1 MKRILLS
8 SLSILVLSST
18 IAPVVEAQSKQTS
31 LFNLV
36 HLARQG
42 FFQKQNIPSHG
53 AFCSAVTSKKVQAK
67 DIVKAAIA
75 NHRLSPETLN
85 DKAYV
90 KRVEGTMRR
99 MCVRN

>member
-8 SLSILVLSST
+8 SLSIILLSGA
-18 IAPVVEAQSKQTS
+18 IAPVAQAQAKQTS

-42 FFQKQNIPSHG
+42 FFKEQKIPSHG
-53 AFCSAVTSKKVQAK
+53 AFCSAVASKEVRGK

-75 NHRLSPETLN
+75 HDRLSPQMLD
-85 DKAYV
+85 DKEYL
-90 KRVEGTMRR
+90 KRVEDNMRR